1 MFYGLERSPLK
12 KMLVQPNITVLLER
26 WSNGEQ
32 SALDEL
38 VPLVYKE
45 LSRLARNYIRRE
57 RHDHTLQPTA
67 LINEVFLRL
76 IDQKD
81 MKWQNRAHFFGI
93 AARLMR
99 RILVDYARKHQA
111 AKRGGAQYSLSLSK
125 ADGIGRQPSVN
136 LLAVHLA
143 LQQLELLDLQQS
155 RIVELRFFGGLTIE
169 ETAEVLSVSSATVE
183 REWRMA
189 RSWLRHELEG

>member
-1 MFYGLERSPLK
+1 M
-12 KMLVQPNITVLLER
+12 MLAQPNITVLLER

-45 LSRLARNYIRRE
+45 LRRLARSYIRRE
-57 RHDHTLQPTA
+57 RQGHTLQPTA

-81 MKWQNRAHFFGI
+81 IKWQSRAHFFGI
-93 AARLMR
+93 AANLMR
-99 RILVDYARKHQA
+99 RILVDYARRHQA
-111 AKRGGAQYSLSLSK
+111 AKRGGEHYSLSLSK
-125 ADGIGRQPSVN
+125 ADRIGRQPGVN

-143 LQQLELLDLQQS
+143 LQQLEELDPQQS
-155 RIVELRFFGGLTIE
+155 RIVELRFFGGLTID
-169 ETAEVLSVSSATVE
+169 ETAEVLSVSSATIE

>member
-1 MFYGLERSPLK
+1 MQA
-12 KMLVQPNITVLLER
+12 QPNITEVLER

-38 VPLVYKE
+38 VPLIYKE
-45 LSRLARNYIRRE
+45 LRRLAGNYIRRE

-76 IDQKD
+76 IDQND
-81 MKWQNRAHFFGI
+81 IRWQSRAHFFGI
-93 AARLMR
+93 AAKLMR
-99 RILVDYARKHQA
+99 RILVDHARSHQA
-111 AKRGGAQYSLSLSK
+111 AKRGGGQYSLSLDR
-125 ADGIGRQPSVN
+125 ADRIAGRPSVD

-143 LQQLELLDLQQS
+143 LQQLEELDPQQS
-155 RIVELRFFGGLTIE
+155 RVVELRFFGGLTIE
-169 ETAEVLSVSSATVE
+169 ETAEVMGLGHATVE
-183 REWRMA
+183 REWKMA

>member
-1 MFYGLERSPLK
+1 MGKSPLK
-12 KMLVQPNITVLLER
+12 MLAQPNITVLLER
-26 WSNGEQ
+26 WSNGERG
-32 SALDEL
+32 ALDEL
-38 VPLVYKE
+38 VPQVYKE
-45 LSRLARNYIRRE
+45 LRRLARNYIRRE
-57 RHDHTLQPTA
+57 RQDHTLQPTA

-81 MKWQNRAHFFGI
+81 VKWQNRAHFFGI
-93 AARLMR
+93 AANLMR
-99 RILVDYARKHQA
+99 RILVDHARKHQA
-111 AKRGGAQYSLSLSK
+111 AKRGGAHYSLSLSK
-125 ADGIGRQPSVN
+125 ADHIGRQSSVD

-143 LQQLELLDLQQS
+143 LQQLEALDLQQS

>member
-1 MFYGLERSPLK
+1 
-12 KMLVQPNITVLLER
+12 MLAQPNITALLER

-57 RHDHTLQPTA
+57 RQDHTLQPTA
-67 LINEVFLRL
+67 LINEVFMRL

-81 MKWQNRAHFFGI
+81 IKWQNRAHFFGI
-93 AARLMR
+93 AANLMR
-99 RILVDYARKHQA
+99 RVLVDHARRHQA
-111 AKRGGAQYSLSLSK
+111 AKRGDAHYKLSLSK
-125 ADGIGRQPSVN
+125 ADRIGRQPSVN

-143 LQQLELLDLQQS
+143 LQQLEQLDSQQS
-155 RIVELRFFGGLTIE
+155 RVVELRFFGGLTIE

>member
-1 MFYGLERSPLK
+1 MQA
-12 KMLVQPNITVLLER
+12 QPNITEVLER

-38 VPLVYKE
+38 VPLIYKE
-45 LSRLARNYIRRE
+45 LRRLAGNYIRRE

-76 IDQKD
+76 IDQND
-81 MKWQNRAHFFGI
+81 IRWQNRAHFFGI

-99 RILVDYARKHQA
+99 RILVDHARTQQA
-111 AKRGGAQYSLSLSK
+111 AKRGGGQYSLSLSR
-125 ADGIGRQPSVN
+125 ADRIAGRPSVD

-143 LQQLELLDLQQS
+143 LQELEVLDPQQS
-155 RIVELRFFGGLTIE
+155 RVVELRFFGGLTIE
-169 ETAEVLSVSSATVE
+169 ETAEVLSISHATVE
-183 REWRMA
+183 REWKMA

>member
-1 MFYGLERSPLK
+1 MQAR
-12 KMLVQPNITVLLER
+12 PNITEVLER

-38 VPLVYKE
+38 VPLIYQE
-45 LSRLARNYIRRE
+45 LRRLAGNYIRRE

-76 IDQKD
+76 IDQND
-81 MKWQNRAHFFGI
+81 IRWQNRAHFFGI
-93 AARLMR
+93 AAKLMR
-99 RILVDYARKHQA
+99 RILVDHARGHRA
-111 AKRGGAQYSLSLSK
+111 AKRGGAHYSLSLSS
-125 ADGIGRQPSVN
+125 ADRIAGQPSVD

-143 LQQLELLDLQQS
+143 LQELEELDPQQS

-169 ETAEVLSVSSATVE
+169 ETAEVIGVGHATVE
-183 REWRMA
+183 REWKMA
-189 RSWLRHELEG
+189 RSWLRHELGG

>member
-1 MFYGLERSPLK
+1 MQAR
-12 KMLVQPNITVLLER
+12 PNITEVLER

-38 VPLVYKE
+38 MPLIYKE
-45 LSRLARNYIRRE
+45 LRRLAGNYIRRE

-67 LINEVFLRL
+67 LINEVFVRL
-76 IDQKD
+76 IDQHD
-81 MKWQNRAHFFGI
+81 IKWQNRAHFFGI
-93 AARLMR
+93 AATLMR
-99 RILVDYARKHQA
+99 RILVDHARSHQA
-111 AKRGGAQYSLSLSK
+111 AKRGGGQYSLSLSK
-125 ADGIGRQPSVN
+125 ADRIARQPSVD

-143 LQQLELLDLQQS
+143 LEELEELDPQQS

-169 ETAEVLSVSSATVE
+169 ETAEVLGLGHATIE
-183 REWRMA
+183 REWKMA